1 MEVDIYLVKHG
12 EAATAWGKSSD
23 PGLSELGRQQA
34 STTAEALLA
43 QLGDEVSLIS
53 SPLLRAR
60 ETALALSELIS
71 RPVKIDD
78 TYREVPARVSLEDRK
93 AWLGEFM
100 AGQWSDQPDYL
111 VQWRQSLYDG
121 LVALPGPSVIF
132 SHFLAINAV
141 VGQITGQPETV
152 CFLPD
157 NASITHL
164 RNVDGSLELVSLG
177 QQMQTVV
184 N

>member
-1 MEVDIYLVKHG
+1 M
-12 EAATAWGKSSD
+12 
-23 PGLSELGRQQA
+23 
-34 STTAEALLA
+34 
-43 QLGDEVSLIS
+43 
-53 SPLLRAR
+53 
-60 ETALALSELIS
+60 
-71 RPVKIDD
+71 
-78 TYREVPARVSLEDRK
+78 
-93 AWLGEFM
+93 
-100 AGQWSDQPDYL
+100 
-111 VQWRQSLYDG
+111 
-121 LVALPGPSVIF
+121 IF

-164 RNVDGSLELVSLG
+164 RNIGGSLELVSLG